1 MRISMSLVRWTLKT
15 AVLPILLLAAACASH
30 PYPHPVSCCDVEW
43 GYEDP
48 EHWADLTPCYTECRT
63 GGEQSPIDLVLADAR
78 REPLPE
84 VDFSSYGTVPG
95 LSAKYNGH
103 TIRIDIPKTTPDS
116 LASLRLGGVTY
127 RVDQFHFHARSEH
140 TKSGVHERM
149 EIHLVN
155 ISPGGR
161 VVAVG
166 IFVKAGSSNPELAK
180 IWQNLPTPSQ
190 PVRTVGDIN
199 LAGLLP
205 RGRSSYRYSGSL
217 TNPVCNQG
225 FQWIVYDEPIEL
237 AEVDIVQF
245 QNIFSGS
252 HFPQGNRRPVQPLN
266 GRVVVTDVPRP

>member
-1 MRISMSLVRWTLKT
+1 MSIARLRWT
-15 AVLPILLLAAACASH
+15 AVLPILLLAAACVSH
-30 PYPHPVSCCDVEW
+30 PHPHPGSCCDVEW

-48 EHWADLTPCYTECRT
+48 EHWADLSPCYAECRT

-95 LSAKYNGH
+95 LSAENNGH
-103 TIRIDIPKTTPDS
+103 NIRIDIPKTTPER

-127 RVDQFHFHARSEH
+127 RVDQFHFHTRSEH

-149 EIHLVN
+149 EMHLVN

-161 VVAVG
+161 VIAVG
-166 IFVKAGSSNPELAK
+166 IFVKVGTSNPELAK
-180 IWQNLPTPSQ
+180 IWRDLPTESD
-190 PVRTVGDIN
+190 PVRRVGDIN

-205 RGRSSYRYSGSL
+205 RGRASYRYSGSL

-225 FQWIVYDEPIEL
+225 FQWIVYEDPIEL
-237 AEVDIVQF
+237 SEADLLRF
-245 QNIFSGS
+245 QNIFSGP